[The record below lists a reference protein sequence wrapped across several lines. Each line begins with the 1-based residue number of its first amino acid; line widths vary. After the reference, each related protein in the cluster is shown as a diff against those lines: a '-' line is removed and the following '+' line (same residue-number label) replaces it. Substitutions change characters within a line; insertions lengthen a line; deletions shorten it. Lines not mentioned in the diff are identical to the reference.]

1 MASGRLLVLL
11 AAVSVILQAGS
22 SVIAEVDDHY
32 SGLETTA
39 GEDLPGEDLGAS
51 SDELVVSQDEYDDD
65 QISDS
70 SDNDTISDPGRQN
83 KLITNDDTFTTSLL
97 MDIRD
102 ILYRDKE
109 QSSPPEAVTQQLED
123 LSEST
128 KDALEGMASSVARL
142 RENTDQKV
150 SIVLETFSTLKLLVL
165 SQGEQL
171 RALAGR
177 LEAVESKTTSFH
189 TEMRSL
195 KRSVE
200 EVELAVRERKA
211 QADVYAYFGSNHLDD
226 APPEPPANL
235 TDLDDRIGTASQSL
249 DALTS
254 KMQLISSAVDT
265 IRGELQKV
273 QLNVTDL
280 EVAPS
285 AEEGV
290 SETTAGPAA
299 CECDTAELEVSVA
312 NLREDQREQKEN
324 LREITKKVEDLAGL
338 HDSVRRVNGLV
349 TAHGG
354 RLREAEEKLQ
364 GMTTV
369 KKDVV
374 AVQSSLQHLQEEMM
388 DSKRTVITGNG
399 TVSVSMN
406 NLCVWPYKRGG
417 GGCFHVHTDSRLS
430 WSDARDR
437 CRQMQGDL
445 AAPKRYGLFR
455 QFMIEQRLGRAYTYW
470 LGASDAEEE
479 GAWRWVD
486 GRPVDMG
493 SGVWASNQPN
503 EGRAANCLAVKP
515 AYRFVAS
522 DEECHAGRY
531 FICQQEGT

>member
-22 SVIAEVDDHY
+22 SVIAEADDHY
-32 SGLETTA
+32 SDLETTA

-70 SDNDTISDPGRQN
+70 SDNDTISDQGRQN

-102 ILYRDKE
+102 ILYRDKQ

-150 SIVLETFSTLKLLVL
+150 TIVLETFSTLKLLVL

-235 TDLDDRIGTASQSL
+235 TDLDDRIGTASHSL

-290 SETTAGPAA
+290 SETTDGPAA

-312 NLREDQREQKEN
+312 SLREDQREQKES
-324 LREITKKVEDLAGL
+324 LQEITKKVEDLAGL

-349 TAHGG
+349 TVHGG

-406 NLCVWPYKRGG
+406 SKKSVT
-417 GGCFHVHTDSRLS
+417 F
-430 WSDARDR
+430 SD
-437 CRQMQGDL
+437 
-445 AAPKRYGLFR
+445 
-455 QFMIEQRLGRAYTYW
+455 IVST
-470 LGASDAEEE
+470 S
-479 GAWRWVD
+479 V
-486 GRPVDMG
+486 
-493 SGVWASNQPN
+493 
-503 EGRAANCLAVKP
+503 
-515 AYRFVAS
+515 
-522 DEECHAGRY
+522 
-531 FICQQEGT
+531 I